1 MQNKDLLEE
10 LESFSSKKR
19 INRKFIYIAT
29 AIVSFLA
36 IVLFFIFNGNNK
48 SNKIEYITKKVT
60 QGDLSVVVST
70 TGNLNPTN
78 SVEIGIEVSGTLK
91 EIFVDFN
98 DEVKAGQ
105 ILAKIDTV
113 KLQSQV
119 DSSTA
124 ALAIAVANQ
133 KESQV
138 LLNNK
143 KTLYDRTLNMYKNS
157 GGKYPSKNELDDT
170 RFSYEAAIESLEAAK
185 AKVLQS
191 QSNLKTDKQNL
202 EKASVKSSIDGIVLN
217 REVEV
222 GQTLAATMSAPK
234 LFTIAKDLTHMDLI
248 VSIDEADVADIKKDL
263 PVTFTVDAY
272 PNKIFNGKV
281 KQVRLN
287 PVDTNGVVTYET
299 VVSVDN
305 EDLLL
310 KPGMTATAKIITKE
324 SKNKLLIPNGALRFK
339 PKMQEQKN
347 SGVNLVGPNMNRPA
361 NVARDL
367 SKKELAPV
375 FILENNQP
383 KRLMVK
389 VLDSDGKLTSIESE
403 ELKVNDEVI
412 ISQKSDD
419 GK

>member
-1 MQNKDLLEE
+1 MSDLKDE
-10 LESFSSKKR
+10 LDK
-19 INRKFIYIAT
+19 YAT
-29 AIVSFLA
+29 
-36 IVLFFIFNGNNK
+36 K
-48 SNKIEYITKKVT
+48 SNKKRYIVIALILIIVLVLILIKIFSSQSDSSKVEYVTKKVEK
-60 QGDLSVVVST
+60 GDLSVIVST

-185 AKVLQS
+185 AKVLQA

-202 EKASVKSSIDGIVLN
+202 EKASVKSS
-217 REVEV
+217 
-222 GQTLAATMSAPK
+222 
-234 LFTIAKDLTHMDLI
+234 
-248 VSIDEADVADIKKDL
+248 
-263 PVTFTVDAY
+263 
-272 PNKIFNGKV
+272 
-281 KQVRLN
+281 
-287 PVDTNGVVTYET
+287 
-299 VVSVDN
+299 
-305 EDLLL
+305 
-310 KPGMTATAKIITKE
+310 
-324 SKNKLLIPNGALRFK
+324 
-339 PKMQEQKN
+339 
-347 SGVNLVGPNMNRPA
+347 
-361 NVARDL
+361 
-367 SKKELAPV
+367 
-375 FILENNQP
+375 
-383 KRLMVK
+383 
-389 VLDSDGKLTSIESE
+389 
-403 ELKVNDEVI
+403 
-412 ISQKSDD
+412 
-419 GK
+419 

>member
-10 LESFSSKKR
+10 LESFSTKKR
-19 INRKFIYIAT
+19 VNKKLIYIAI
-29 AIVSFLA
+29 AIVSFIV
-36 IVLFFIFNGNNK
+36 IVLFFIFNGSDK

-234 LFTIAKDLTHMDLI
+234 LFTIAKDLTNMDLI

-272 PNKIFNGKV
+272 PNKVFNGKV

-347 SGVNLVGPNMNRPA
+347 GGVNLVGPNMNRPA

-367 SKKELAPV
+367 SKKELSPI

-383 KRLMVK
+383 KRVMVK
-389 VLDSDGKLTSIESE
+389 VLDSDGKLTSIELE
-403 ELKVNDEVI
+403 ELKVDDEVI

>member
-185 AKVLQS
+185 AKVLQA
-191 QSNLKTDKQNL
+191 QSNLKTGEILHTFTYGGLYDIQTSKVTWDGVKYGDN
-202 EKASVKSSIDGIVLN
+202 EKAKSGALYVEDAIPPDGKDFTVGDQLPAPNDIQDGHYHRQTYSMLPAAN
-217 REVEV
+217 RPADRLLQWNASKKRWILIETNNRYEY
-222 GQTLAATMSAPK
+222 QSNK
-234 LFTIAKDLTHMDLI
+234 QTIAKILNSDTKFNP
-248 VSIDEADVADIKKDL
+248 DIKL
-263 PVTFTVDAY
+263 
-272 PNKIFNGKV
+272 
-281 KQVRLN
+281 
-287 PVDTNGVVTYET
+287 
-299 VVSVDN
+299 
-305 EDLLL
+305 
-310 KPGMTATAKIITKE
+310 
-324 SKNKLLIPNGALRFK
+324 
-339 PKMQEQKN
+339 
-347 SGVNLVGPNMNRPA
+347 
-361 NVARDL
+361 
-367 SKKELAPV
+367 
-375 FILENNQP
+375 
-383 KRLMVK
+383 
-389 VLDSDGKLTSIESE
+389 
-403 ELKVNDEVI
+403 
-412 ISQKSDD
+412 
-419 GK
+419 

>member
-19 INRKFIYIAT
+19 INRKFIYIAI
-29 AIVSFLA
+29 AIVSFLS

-185 AKVLQS
+185 AKVLQA

-217 REVEV
+217 R
-222 GQTLAATMSAPK
+222 
-234 LFTIAKDLTHMDLI
+234 
-248 VSIDEADVADIKKDL
+248 
-263 PVTFTVDAY
+263 
-272 PNKIFNGKV
+272 
-281 KQVRLN
+281 
-287 PVDTNGVVTYET
+287 
-299 VVSVDN
+299 
-305 EDLLL
+305 
-310 KPGMTATAKIITKE
+310 
-324 SKNKLLIPNGALRFK
+324 
-339 PKMQEQKN
+339 
-347 SGVNLVGPNMNRPA
+347 
-361 NVARDL
+361 
-367 SKKELAPV
+367 
-375 FILENNQP
+375 
-383 KRLMVK
+383 
-389 VLDSDGKLTSIESE
+389 
-403 ELKVNDEVI
+403 
-412 ISQKSDD
+412 
-419 GK
+419 

>member
-10 LESFSSKKR
+10 LESFSTKKR
-19 INRKFIYIAT
+19 VNKKLIYIAI
-29 AIVSFLA
+29 AIVSFIV
-36 IVLFFIFNGNNK
+36 IVLFFIFNGSDK
-48 SNKIEYITKKVT
+48 SNKVEYTTKKVT

-138 LLNNK
+138 TLNNK

-234 LFTIAKDLTHMDLI
+234 LFTIAKDLTNMDLI

-272 PNKIFNGKV
+272 ANRTFNGKV

-347 SGVNLVGPNMNRPA
+347 GGVNLVGPNMNRPA

-367 SKKELAPV
+367 TKKELSPI

-383 KRLMVK
+383 KRVMVK

-403 ELKVNDEVI
+403 QLKVDDEVI